1 MLKQKVLGDAI
12 SSTTTVSIVAELG
25 VGFRS
30 PKQFGVL
37 ILPMDKVKSGFIVY
51 CTKKLDLP
59 RNFRAIYK
67 GRCYLRDINSVL
79 SS

>member
-1 MLKQKVLGDAI
+1 M
-12 SSTTTVSIVAELG
+12 SSIVTASIVAELG

-37 ILPMDKVKSGFIVY
+37 ILPMGKMKLGFIVN

-59 RNFRAIYK
+59 RE
-67 GRCYLRDINSVL
+67 L
-79 SS
+79 